1 MMNQPPERLDTRP
14 LYNRASEA
22 LEQLIEDGQYQ
33 PGDQLPPE
41 GELAKQMGISRAT
54 LREVLGNLESAGIIT
69 RRHGIGT
76 FVTAPA
82 RGRIHG
88 GLEQLLSFR
97 ALLSSAEE
105 YELKTGW
112 TIGTTNATPE
122 IADLLHAGPE
132 STLLHV
138 EMIAALDGAPFAFL
152 DSYMEESLVDVEAL
166 RRFEKG
172 SLLDFLIESNTPR
185 ISYTHTNIFAIPAG
199 PDVAD
204 RLEVDSGHPVLNLVE
219 TFYTDIG
226 LPAMHS
232 LNYFLTE
239 RLDFYIVRRLTRR

>member
-1 MMNQPPERLDTRP
+1 MNQLPERLDTRP
-14 LYNRASEA
+14 LYNRATEA

-82 RGRIHG
+82 RGRLHG

-112 TIGTTNATPE
+112 TIDTTSARTE
-122 IADLLHAGPE
+122 IADLLLLEPE

-138 EMIAALDGAPFAFL
+138 EMIAALDSAPFAYL
-152 DSYMEESLVDVEAL
+152 DSYLEESLVDVEAL
-166 RRFEKG
+166 RRFEYG
-172 SLLDFLIESNTPR
+172 SLLDYLVENSTPR
-185 ISYTHTNIFAIPAG
+185 ISYTHTNIYAISAD

-204 RLEVDSGHPVLNLVE
+204 RLEVNTGHPVLNLVE
-219 TFYTDIG
+219 TFYTDTG
-226 LPAMHS
+226 QPAMYS
-232 LNYFLTE
+232 INYFLTE
-239 RLDFYIVRRLTRR
+239 RLDFYIVRRLIRR